1 MNCPIHSLD
10 RIIIDGIS
18 SAMERR
24 RVDTLDSVHVE
35 FGDGSKVLDQ
45 SQSHP
50 EVQAR
55 INLLFIASPWRYRW
69 LRPSQ
74 SGNVFADPNRSQ
86 SELIHYLSLPG
97 SSR

>member
-1 MNCPIHSLD
+1 
-10 RIIIDGIS
+10 
-18 SAMERR
+18 MEYHRR
-24 RVDTLDSVHVE
+24 WNVVESILLTVPTAVE